1 MFTPLKMRKKISVL
15 LLAITL
21 IFHFMFC
28 SSLESSP
35 SGQHPEDLIEGS
47 VIDVIDGDTAK
58 IRLKKGSLETV
69 RYLLI
74 DTPET
79 HHPQR
84 GREELGIE
92 AFLANR
98 EIVEKRQVFLELDLQ
113 ERDKYGRLL
122 AYVWLDKDRQFMVNE
137 ELVRRGFA
145 MPLTIPPNVKYTE
158 RIHKAL
164 SFARENDNGLWK
176 RARKRHFS
184 TAQAWAELPYLKGN
198 FITLKI
204 NVKKII
210 RSGNRSILLADSG
223 HFSLVIYDSDIE
235 KFAFLIPFYGKEL
248 KVVGK
253 VMAGY
258 HGGEIILKNPLQILN
273 FGTDNS
279 STPP

>member
-1 MFTPLKMRKKISVL
+1 MRKKIPLL

-21 IFHFMFC
+21 IFQFMFC

-35 SGQHPEDLIEGS
+35 SDRHSEDLLEGS
-47 VIDVIDGDTAK
+47 VLDVIDGDTAK
-58 IRLKKGSLETV
+58 IRLKKGPLETV

-98 EIVEKRQVFLELDLQ
+98 EMVENRQVFLELDLQ

-122 AYVWLDKDRQFMVNE
+122 AYLWLDKDRQFMVNE

-145 MPLTIPPNVKYTE
+145 MPLTIPPNVKYAE

-164 SFARENDNGLWK
+164 DFAREKDNGLWK

-184 TAQAWAELPYLKGN
+184 AAQAWAELPYLKGN

-204 NVKKII
+204 KVKKII
-210 RSGNRSILLADSG
+210 RSGNRNILLADSG

-235 KFAFLIPFYGKEL
+235 KFAFLIPFSGKEL

-258 HGGEIILKNPLQILN
+258 HGGEIILKDPLQILD

-279 STPP
+279 STSP

>member
-1 MFTPLKMRKKISVL
+1 MRKKIPLL
-15 LLAITL
+15 LLAIAL
-21 IFHFMFC
+21 MFHFMLC

-35 SGQHPEDLIEGS
+35 SAQYPENLLEGR
-47 VIDVIDGDTAK
+47 VLDVIDGDTAK
-58 IRLKKGSLETV
+58 IRLNKGSLETV

-79 HHPQR
+79 HHPER
-84 GREELGIE
+84 GLEELGIE
-92 AFLANR
+92 AFIANR
-98 EIVEKRQVFLELDLQ
+98 EMVEKRQVFLELDLQ

-122 AYVWLDKDRQFMVNE
+122 AYLWLDKDKQFMVNE

-145 MPLTIPPNVKYTE
+145 MPLTIPPNVKYAE

-164 SFARENDNGLWK
+164 DFARENDNGLWK

-184 TAQAWAELPYLKGN
+184 TTQAWAELPYLKGN

-204 NVKKII
+204 KVKNII
-210 RSGNRSILLADSG
+210 KSGNRNILLADSG
-223 HFSLVIYDSDIE
+223 RFSLVIYDSDID
-235 KFAFLIPFYGKEL
+235 KFTFLTPLCGKEL

-258 HGGEIILKNPLQILN
+258 RGGEIILKDSLQILS
-273 FGTDNS
+273 FGTDN
-279 STPP
+279 